1 MYKEWKII
9 YYEDKDGNS
18 EVFQFID
25 SQKMKNKAKI
35 MSWVSML
42 EEKGPILPRPYA
54 DLLREEIH
62 ELRVKLS
69 GNQVRILY
77 FFCFEDFIVLTHGFT
92 KNTQKVP
99 PKEIDKAIKLRGDFL
114 SRYTKKSIQEEY
126 DENL

>member
-1 MYKEWKII
+1 MDKEWKII
-9 YYEDKDGNS
+9 YYEDENGNS

-25 SQKMKNKAKI
+25 SQKLKYKAKI

-42 EEKGPILPRPYA
+42 EKKGPILPRPYA
-54 DLLREEIH
+54 DLLRDEIH

-77 FFCFEDFIVLTHGFT
+77 FFCFEDFIVLTHGFK

-99 PKEIDKAIKLRGDFL
+99 PKEIDKAIKLKDNFL
-114 SRYTKKSIQEEY
+114 SRYTKKSLQEEY